1 MSLLLNQV
9 SIQGYSSSA
18 NSYPIK
24 KRMSLGSRC
33 WLVALTDKRKLS
45 NAFLFLIYKLIDI
58 LTLVSDTLR
67 AIAEYSRNDRTEF
80 IHTVQETQVAQQSA
94 DIAKKFFGES

>member
-24 KRMSLGSRC
+24 KRMSLGVKM
-33 WLVALTDKRKLS
+33 LAGGVDGQKE
-45 NAFLFLIYKLIDI
+45 
-58 LTLVSDTLR
+58 V
-67 AIAEYSRNDRTEF
+67 
-80 IHTVQETQVAQQSA
+80 V
-94 DIAKKFFGES
+94 

>member
-1 MSLLLNQV
+1 MMSLLLNQV

-45 NAFLFLIYKLIDI
+45 NAFLFLIYKLID
-58 LTLVSDTLR
+58 S
-67 AIAEYSRNDRTEF
+67 
-80 IHTVQETQVAQQSA
+80 
-94 DIAKKFFGES
+94 K